1 MTFEELI
8 KKAAKHAKD
17 LKDPE
22 YLDMC
27 KQQRKDKRE
36 QLRQER
42 IKTKIEME
50 NSSYIQYNQFV
61 SLNDDLKE
69 IFDRMAQQ
77 SSEINDIE
85 VKMIDI
91 ERKKS

>member
-36 QLRQER
+36 QLR
-42 IKTKIEME
+42 
-50 NSSYIQYNQFV
+50 
-61 SLNDDLKE
+61 
-69 IFDRMAQQ
+69 
-77 SSEINDIE
+77 
-85 VKMIDI
+85 
-91 ERKKS
+91 

>member
-1 MTFEELI
+1 
-8 KKAAKHAKD
+8 
-17 LKDPE
+17 
-22 YLDMC
+22 
-27 KQQRKDKRE
+27 
-36 QLRQER
+36 
-42 IKTKIEME
+42 ME

-91 ERKKS
+91 ERKKR